1 MNKIELRKDWLTSNA
16 VVAFTGALLMG
27 QSWKMSEGTVK
38 LLFIFTVPD
47 YTALV
52 ILIVIAGLF
61 VLSMFS
67 ALAAVVP
74 ISHLQHWAIDSISQ
88 VSPVLGFLTWVAF
101 FVGLASVAP
110 DLPPDQWWSWFLI
123 VGGFVLWL
131 FLLYRSITTLKSVGA
146 ASRAA
151 CEKTETDS
159 ESPPHP

>member
-1 MNKIELRKDWLTSNA
+1 MNKTELSKDWLTSNA

-67 ALAAVVP
+67 ALAAAVP
-74 ISHLQHWAIDSISQ
+74 KPQLQQWAIDSNSRLL
-88 VSPVLGFLTWVAF
+88 PVLGFLTWVAF
-101 FVGLASVAP
+101 SVGWASAVR
-110 DLPPDQWWSWFLI
+110 DLPLDQWWAWFLI

-131 FLLYRSITTLKSVGA
+131 FLLYRAFAAMKSVSA
-146 ASRAA
+146 ASRAT